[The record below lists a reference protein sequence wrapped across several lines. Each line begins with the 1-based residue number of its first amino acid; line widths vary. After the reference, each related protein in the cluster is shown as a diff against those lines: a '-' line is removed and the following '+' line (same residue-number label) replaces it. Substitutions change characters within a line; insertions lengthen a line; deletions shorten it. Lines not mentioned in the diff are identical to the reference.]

1 MQSSRISGRQ
11 VRARLRRNDQTFMD
25 AHQDDTD
32 EQLLDYVSAWA
43 KTLGHSPSLMEIY
56 GSALLLERFGS
67 WHAVLALAGLPPI
80 KKPPKDLKSCAI
92 YQRELRKLQEERNK
106 KQADPTPFD

>member
-25 AHQDDTD
+25 AHQNDTD
-32 EQLLDYVSAWA
+32 EQLLDYV
-43 KTLGHSPSLMEIY
+43 
-56 GSALLLERFGS
+56 ERFGS

-80 KKPPKDLKSCAI
+80 KNPPKDLKSCVI
-92 YQRELRKLQEERNK
+92 YQRELRKLQKERNQK
-106 KQADPTPFD
+106 AGGSRTV

>member
-25 AHQDDTD
+25 AHQNDTD

-43 KTLGHSPSLMEIY
+43 KALGHSPSLMEIY
-56 GSALLLERFGS
+56 GSTLLLERFGS

-80 KKPPKDLKSCAI
+80 KNPPKDLKSCVI
-92 YQRELRKLQEERNK
+92 YQRELRKLQKERNQK
-106 KQADPTPFD
+106 AGGSRTV